1 MLKQVVMGA
10 VCALVLAACSSS
22 GGSSS
27 SVSHHSSNTGSGNT
41 ASKPKPAPVAST
53 GKQYVVLGS
62 GSHNLTFPEAAKI
75 HKISVNGKTFD
86 LAAANFGANFNDGWK
101 TYGGG
106 NRIGKAPPAGLSEAS
121 VWTGSQNATAG
132 VVTVADSGQR
142 FGFFNGKFTDEKSL
156 PRGKVTY
163 SADVVSTR
171 TGALYLSKSEIHADF
186 ATKKLT
192 ATVSRDNIA
201 LSADIKGNRFESAA
215 NAATKVQGGF
225 FGSQAAEIAGV
236 FQSGDVVGAF
246 GGKKK

>member
-27 SVSHHSSNTGSGNT
+27 SVSHHSSNTGSGNA

-142 FGFFNGKFTDEKSL
+142 FGFFNGKFTDVKTL
-156 PRGKVTY
+156 PTGKVTY

-171 TGALYLSKSEIHADF
+171 SGGIRFSKYDIQADF

-192 ATVSRDNIA
+192 ANVGDNIA
-201 LSADIKGNRFESAA
+201 LNADIKGNRFESAA

-225 FGSQAAEIAGV
+225 FGNKAAEIAGV
-236 FQSGDVVGAF
+236 FQNGDVVGAF